1 MTNWQ
6 TLSATLNQCLDYILP
21 NVCIHC
27 QAYCDMPL
35 CKTCTKSF
43 TLTPLTTA
51 TPTTNTPITSLYT
64 FTGPIK
70 EAFHV
75 LKFDR
80 MPRVATQL
88 VPYLSDFS
96 PQTDLVIPVPIHK
109 QRERTRGYNQL
120 DLLFGHLHTYAPIVT
135 RHKNTPKLF
144 ELSAEKRKHIMHDVF
159 SVTTP
164 QSITNKTITIVDDI
178 YTTGTTLES
187 MIATLKPYNPA
198 SITCFTICHG

>member
-1 MTNWQ
+1 
-6 TLSATLNQCLDYILP
+6 
-21 NVCIHC
+21 
-27 QAYCDMPL
+27 MPL
-35 CKTCTKSF
+35 CTACTKNV
-43 TLTPLTTA
+43 TPTPLTTTTPA
-51 TPTTNTPITSLYT
+51 TRAPLTSLYT

-88 VPYLSDFS
+88 ISYLNDFS
-96 PQTDLVIPVPIHK
+96 PRTDLIIPVPIHK

-120 DLLFGHLHTYAPIVT
+120 DLLFGHIDTYAPIVT

-164 QSITNKTITIVDDI
+164 EAITNKTITIVDDI
-178 YTTGTTLES
+178 YTTGTTLEA
-187 MIATLKPYNPA
+187 MIATLQPHKPA